1 MTLIFSGL
9 SGFSVNRQF
18 RQPLRRQGMT
28 MKIKT
33 IRHIFMPK
41 VSVFIFCSDVQG
53 NFTSHR
59 KVNVTSVIPE
69 SIKKIS
75 MTRANGCL
83 MRNSHKYFESLF
95 RHFCI

>member
-1 MTLIFSGL
+1 
-9 SGFSVNRQF
+9 
-18 RQPLRRQGMT
+18 
-28 MKIKT
+28 
-33 IRHIFMPK
+33 MPK

-69 SIKKIS
+69 SVKRTS
-75 MTRANGCL
+75 MARANGCL

-95 RHFCI
+95 KHFCIWLRFNQGQTVFIFLPYFF